1 MKFEE
6 HSTVVIEGVSLPPE
20 ESSTIEA
27 GTLGLSGHLVR
38 SGTWLLLPPTLP
50 DDAAPG
56 VVQVGVNDLGWVVY
70 QWTPGP

>member
-6 HSTVVIEGVSLPPE
+6 HRTVVIEGVSLPPE
-20 ESSTIEA
+20 EASTIEA
-27 GTLGLSGHLVR
+27 GTC
-38 SGTWLLLPPTLP
+38 LLLPPTLP

-56 VVQVGVNDLGWVVY
+56 VVQVGVNELGWGVY